1 MIIPFRYFIARNP
14 EKTQLIDNFE
24 RFQMRFFRGSDEKM
38 TKKNGYIETIL
49 GRKIFIPNINHTNF
63 QIRSAA
69 ERTAINA
76 PIQGTAAD
84 IIKIAMINIDKWI
97 QESNFPVKIIMQV
110 HDELVFEIK
119 DDFVEEAKQKIDKI
133 MSECF
138 KLSIP
143 LVVEIGVDR
152 NWGKA
157 H

>member
-1 MIIPFRYFIARNP
+1 
-14 EKTQLIDNFE
+14 
-24 RFQMRFFRGSDEKM
+24 
-38 TKKNGYIETIL
+38 
-49 GRKIFIPNINHTNF
+49 
-63 QIRSAA
+63 
-69 ERTAINA
+69 
-76 PIQGTAAD
+76 
-84 IIKIAMINIDKWI
+84 MINIDKWI